1 MGGARWKAGR
11 MSKVSRK
18 QPDPQLVE
26 VRSRH
31 DVTLERTGMGL
42 FAAMTLEKGKQV
54 AHVVPFADIKKQLK
68 RRNRNKEGKYYCY
81 QVKLKFRDV
90 LGILANAT
98 KKPEYVN
105 VELVRS
111 GGNTYLKTTTDV
123 TAGTEL
129 LLQSK

>member
-11 MSKVSRK
+11 MSKVSRR

-26 VRSRH
+26 VRSQH

-42 FAAMTLEKGKQV
+42 FAAMALEKGKQV
-54 AHVVPFADIKKQLK
+54 AQVVPFADIQKQLK
-68 RRNRNKEGKYYCY
+68 WRYWKGTNYRY
-81 QVKLKFRDV
+81 QVKVKFRDV
-90 LGILANAT
+90 LGTLANAT